1 MLQINRIDS
10 CETCEKHWKN
20 FRSLA
25 KSEIQLINKNRYE
38 ASFNPGEIIIKQGT
52 PVSYVLFL
60 ASGIAK
66 SYIEGTGGRNLIMS
80 ILLPGRLIMGPG
92 AYVDS
97 RQTYSVAAITAV
109 QACFVDFDIFR
120 NLVKVN
126 GDFAEGLLE
135 DISSKSLNYLMK
147 MVSLSQKKMPG
158 RIAEILLYFANEI
171 FMADEFE
178 MILTRQELGDMT
190 NMVKESVVR
199 ILKDLEESGVI
210 STTSSRIKIVDK
222 EKLSRIS
229 ETG

>member
-1 MLQINRIDS
+1 MLQINKIES

-20 FRSLA
+20 FQSLT

-52 PVSYVLFL
+52 PASYVLFL

-66 SYIEGTGGRNLIMS
+66 SYIEGTGGRNFIMS

-109 QACFVDFDIFR
+109 QVCFVEFDIFR
-120 NLVKVN
+120 YLVKVN
-126 GDFAEGLLE
+126 GDFADGLLE
-135 DISSKSLNYLMK
+135 DISSKSLNYLVK

-199 ILKDLEESGVI
+199 ILKDMEESGVI

-222 EKLSRIS
+222 EKLSLIS